1 MWLSREL
8 GRRWVELDEVLR
20 DSQLWSSLM
29 L

>member
-8 GRRWVELDEVLR
+8 GRRWAELDEVLR